1 LARLKPDNNRHPLQ
15 AGVITALKENPSG
28 SYAFFGRNRVGKSL
42 FTWCLVRRA
51 LLLDRRVCALNLSDL
66 LDDYRRFELERDSD
80 FRPRILPKSLEGN
93 GYIWTVALQE
103 FDKPRPTE
111 FAAEML
117 FRLMDAISNN
127 QAQLIIT
134 SNLDVDSLS
143 EHWGRAH
150 PRFGPSIM

>member
-1 LARLKPDNNRHPLQ
+1 GDREYSGATTCRCLRRRKLFAQARRVPDHYRRLNLARLKPDNNRHPLQ

-111 FAAEML
+111 F
-117 FRLMDAISNN
+117 
-127 QAQLIIT
+127 
-134 SNLDVDSLS
+134 
-143 EHWGRAH
+143 
-150 PRFGPSIM
+150 